1 MSTAAPP
8 SAKKA
13 DFQAADISAKG
24 IPSAIRYSPCPGLWC
39 VTAYYNP
46 VHYRTRR
53 VNYETFASPL
63 RTAGIPLLTVECAFG
78 DDPFDLPP
86 GPDVLQVRGRD
97 VLWQKERLIN
107 LGVARLP
114 PEADKVAWLD
124 CDILFANP
132 NWALETAAL
141 LDRVAVVQPWEKAV
155 LLKQGDFRSRGEE
168 TEWDCFAKVT
178 ARDSQALTRGYFGSH
193 GHTGFAWAARRSFW
207 TAHGLYEA
215 FLSGNGDHY
224 MAHAFLGDLES
235 PCMVPLRHIFRPH
248 MNPAWTAW
256 QKRLKRVSRLIPPG
270 WKSRVRRIPGVSR
283 PTGPFWEH
291 FDAWAA
297 PVTGFTDGKLGW
309 IPGKIHHLWHGE
321 VGEKRGTGMAGWP

>member
-235 PCMVPLRHIFRPH
+235 PCMVPLRHIFRL
-248 MNPAWTAW
+248 
-256 QKRLKRVSRLIPPG
+256 RSFSI
-270 WKSRVRRIPGVSR
+270 
-283 PTGPFWEH
+283 
-291 FDAWAA
+291 
-297 PVTGFTDGKLGW
+297 FTDACANRTGRATAEAWRVPEIANLA
-309 IPGKIHHLWHGE
+309 GE
-321 VGEKRGTGMAGWP
+321 NALMRPSCPRSCPPASPRPSSLPDSSRF